1 MQSAFAAG
9 DPQHK
14 LAIVLADTITA
25 ASGGR
30 LIIDIEQGGA
40 IVPAGEEFD
49 GVRTGALEIAFSAN
63 MYNKHLHSAAP
74 LLSSISGGLSAIQRM
89 FWYEFG
95 GGLELAK
102 ELYAPHGITY
112 IGYIALPGEDFA
124 YTKEPLKTLEDVKKL
139 KMRTAGDGG
148 EIMSRLGA
156 ATVFM
161 PGGELYE
168 SMQRGVINSF
178 EYGAANEA
186 WENGFHEVF
195 NHVYL
200 STSRAPS
207 DENSVVIGTETFN
220 ALSDDLKVLVEAVV
234 LEAADDYYG
243 PNIVKDAQA
252 LQNIIDYGVT
262 VESLSK
268 EIEDAFLV
276 EAVKFYDEAMVKE
289 DELYRRIM
297 ESQREF
303 KEYCIL
309 KQLSG

>member
-1 MQSAFAAG
+1 MQSAFAAA

-14 LAIVLADTITA
+14 LAIVLANTITE

-74 LLSSISGGLSAIQRM
+74 SLSSVSGGLSSIQRM
-89 FWYEFG
+89 FWFEYG
-95 GGLELAK
+95 GGLELAN

-112 IGYIALPGEDFA
+112 IGYIALPGEDWA
-124 YTKEPLKTLEDVKKL
+124 YTKEPLKTVDDLKKL

-148 EIMSRLGA
+148 EILARLGA

-168 SMQRGVINSF
+168 SMQRGVINAF

-207 DENSVVIGTETFN
+207 DENSVVVGTETFN
-220 ALSDDLKVLVEAVV
+220 ALPNDLKLIVETVV
-234 LEAADDYYG
+234 LEAADNYYG
-243 PNIVKDAQA
+243 PTIMKDAQS
-252 LQNIIDYGVT
+252 LQNIRDYGCT
-262 VESLSK
+262 VEPLPK
-268 EIEDAFLV
+268 EIEDAFLA
-276 EAVKFYDEAMVKE
+276 EAEKFYDEAMAKE
-289 DELYRRIM
+289 DDLYRRIM

>member
-1 MQSAFAAG
+1 MQTAFAAA
-9 DPQHK
+9 DPQH
-14 LAIVLADTITA
+14 LLGEAIGKRINE

-30 LIIDIEQGGA
+30 LVIDIYPGGA

-49 GVRTGALEIAFSAN
+49 GLRTGAIELGYSCVT
-63 MYNKHLHSAAP
+63 YNKHLHAASP
-74 LLSSISGGLSAIQRM
+74 LLGSVSGGLSTVQRM
-89 FWYEFG
+89 FWFGYG
-95 GGLELAK
+95 GGMDLAK
-102 ELYAPHGITY
+102 EVFAPHEITY
-112 IGYIALPGEDFA
+112 LGYIALPAEDWA

-148 EIMSRLGA
+148 EILSRMGA

-195 NHVYL
+195 EYCYL
-200 STSRAPS
+200 SPSRAPS
-207 DENSVVIGTETFN
+207 DENSVAARTESLN
-220 ALSDDLKVLVEAVV
+220 ALPDDLRVIVETVV
-234 LEAADDYYG
+234 QEATDNYFG
-243 PNIVKDAQA
+243 PTIIKDAKA
-252 LQNIIDYGVT
+252 LQMIIDYGRP
-262 VESLSK
+262 VEPLPK

-276 EAVKFYDEAMVKE
+276 EAKKFYDEAMVEE
-289 DELYRRIM
+289 DDLYRRIM

-303 KEYCIL
+303 REYCIL